1 MKINTGNENRG
12 KNPFANVFDNI
23 GDIRTNKNIL
33 IGVSIVIL
41 LTFTTVFAPFVA
53 PHDPAEQNLEKRLS
67 PPNDEY
73 PLGTDHFGRCMFSRL
88 VYGTRTSLAIAIA
101 VSAIVVSIGTILG
114 MIAGYYS
121 RADNIVM
128 RTADITLAFPSIVL
142 ALAIVGMLGP
152 SIPNIIIALSA
163 TGWAKYARLVRGT
176 TLSIKEKEF
185 IESARALG
193 CNDAYIM
200 FRHILPNCVTPI
212 TVIATLGI
220 GGKIISIAG
229 LGFLGLGVQ
238 PPTPEW
244 GTMIKGGLPLLQ
256 IAPHIVIF
264 SGLMI
269 MITVLAFNLLGDGLR
284 DALDPRL
291 RQVTIE

>member
-1 MKINTGNENRG
+1 MK
-12 KNPFANVFDNI
+12 
-23 GDIRTNKNIL
+23 NKSIL
-33 IGVSIVIL
+33 IGVLIVIL
-41 LTFTTVFAPFVA
+41 LSFTTVFAPFVA
-53 PHDPAEQNLEKRLS
+53 PRDPVEQNLEKRLS
-67 PPNDEY
+67 SPNNEY

-114 MIAGYYS
+114 VIAGYYS
-121 RADNIVM
+121 RVDNIVM

-142 ALAIVGMLGP
+142 ALAIVGVLGP
-152 SIPNIIIALSA
+152 SILNIIIALSA
-163 TGWAKYARLVRGT
+163 AGWAKYARLVRGT

-200 FRHILPNCVTPI
+200 FRHILPNCVAPI

-244 GTMIKGGLPLLQ
+244 GTMIKCGLPLLHV
-256 IAPHIVIF
+256 APHIVIF

-291 RQVTIE
+291 REVVMR